1 MPAAR
6 RWKLALVCGLVA
18 ALSAL
23 AVGPGS
29 AAAAESAIRQTE
41 VRRTDDGYIADLVLW
56 VSAPPEVAF
65 AVLVDFEHMPDWV
78 PDLHQTRVLKREVG
92 RVTVQHQG
100 VVHYGILTVPFTTLR
115 EISFS
120 APDWIRTTQIE
131 GTMKQHQS
139 RMDFVT
145 EGAGTRIDYHV
156 QMVPS
161 VLAAL
166 VMNERRVASE
176 LSEHCDA
183 IAAEIQRR
191 KMAAPS
197 KVP

>member
-6 RWKLALVCGLVA
+6 RWTLALVCGLLA
-18 ALSAL
+18 ALMA
-23 AVGPGS
+23 ATVRPGS
-29 AAAAESAIRQTE
+29 AAAAQSAIRQAE

-56 VSAPPEVAF
+56 VPVPPEVAF
-65 AVLVDFEHMPDWV
+65 ALLVDFEHMPDWV
-78 PDLHQTRVLKREVG
+78 PSLRQTRVLKREAG
-92 RVTVQHQG
+92 RVTVEHHG
-100 VVHYGILTVPFTTLR
+100 VVHYGILAVPFASLR

-120 APDWIRTTQIE
+120 SPDWIRTNQIE
-131 GTMKQHQS
+131 GTMQQHQS
-139 RMDFVT
+139 RMDFVS

-161 VLAAL
+161 VLAAM
-166 VMNERRVASE
+166 VMNERRVAAE

-183 IAAEIQRR
+183 IAAEILRR
-191 KMAAPS
+191 RMAAPS

>member
-1 MPAAR
+1 MPAAG
-6 RWKLALVCGLVA
+6 RWTLALVCGLLP
-18 ALSAL
+18 ALPAH

-29 AAAAESAIRQTE
+29 PMAAESAIRQTE
-41 VRRTDDGYIADLVLW
+41 VRRTDDGYMADVVLW
-56 VSAPPEVAF
+56 VAAPPEVAF

-78 PDLHQTRVLKREVG
+78 PNLRQTRVLKREPG
-92 RVTVQHQG
+92 RVTVEHQG

-176 LSEHCDA
+176 LTEHCDA
-183 IAAEIQRR
+183 IAAEILRR
-191 KMAAPS
+191 KLATPS
-197 KVP
+197 KVR

>member
-6 RWKLALVCGLVA
+6 RWKLALVCGLLA
-18 ALSAL
+18 ALMAP
-23 AVGPGS
+23 AVRPGS
-29 AAAAESAIRQTE
+29 AAAAESAIRQAE

-56 VSAPPEVAF
+56 VPAPPEVAF
-65 AVLVDFEHMPDWV
+65 ALLVDFEHMPDWV
-78 PDLHQTRVLKREVG
+78 PNLRQTRVLKREAG
-92 RVTVQHQG
+92 RVTVEHQG
-100 VVHYGILTVPFTTLR
+100 VVHYGILTVPFTSLR

-139 RMDFVT
+139 RMDFVS

-161 VLAAL
+161 VLAAM

-183 IAAEIQRR
+183 IAAEILRR

>member
-6 RWKLALVCGLVA
+6 RWKLALVCGLLA
-18 ALSAL
+18 ALMAP
-23 AVGPGS
+23 AVRPGS
-29 AAAAESAIRQTE
+29 AGAAQSAIRQAE
-41 VRRTDDGYIADLVLW
+41 VRRTDNGYIADLVLW
-56 VSAPPEVAF
+56 VPAPPEVAF
-65 AVLVDFEHMPDWV
+65 AMMVDFEHMPDWV
-78 PDLHQTRVLKREVG
+78 PNLRQTRVLKREAG
-92 RVTVQHQG
+92 RVAVEHQG
-100 VVHYGILTVPFTTLR
+100 VVHYGIVTVPFTSLR
-115 EISFS
+115 EISFA
-120 APDWIRTTQIE
+120 APNWIRTTQIE

-145 EGAGTRIDYHV
+145 EGVGTRIDYHV

-166 VMNERRVASE
+166 VMNERRVAYE

-183 IAAEIQRR
+183 IAAEILRR